1 MRSTSERNA
10 YYQKLYPSVNNED
23 LLEFRIPPNQ
33 KSHMCL
39 SDVLLRFVLRIKQ
52 PSETS
57 VHLFP
62 DNYLGAKQFSA
73 VEVRINGEAV
83 SRRNCANEYFHSI
96 NMQYLV
102 NFAIDYATTSCRPVG
117 LFDDAGY
124 NTDDLSDA
132 HHGAQKVK
140 ALINN
145 RSGINGDYVY
155 EIVMPIDSS
164 IFTSNDKL
172 PTKTPL
178 ELSFERCKARVS
190 TILSKATEE
199 TLPHLLELE
208 DPYLL
213 VPYVTDLEME
223 EKERNAA
230 TNAIKI
236 NYDDYAI
243 NRFNISKDS
252 PTIRI
257 PNALTG
263 TLPKKIFF
271 GIMPLTNFTGDF
283 HQPSTIFKRNLV
295 KKATLYVDGN
305 VLSGYPITVSD
316 NLASIPYTR
325 FQQNINRYMNCYS
338 SRSVTM
344 KDFRDSMFLYSAE
357 LDSTTSGSLTF
368 EFDFDNAP
376 TEDMV
381 LVTCGVHERTI
392 EIDSFRNFQVV

>member
-1 MRSTSERNA
+1 
-10 YYQKLYPSVNNED
+10 
-23 LLEFRIPPNQ
+23 
-33 KSHMCL
+33 
-39 SDVLLRFVLRIKQ
+39 
-52 PSETS
+52 
-57 VHLFP
+57 
-62 DNYLGAKQFSA
+62 
-73 VEVRINGEAV
+73 
-83 SRRNCANEYFHSI
+83 
-96 NMQYLV
+96 MQYLV

-124 NTDDLSDA
+124 DTSDLSDPS
-132 HHGAQKVK
+132 HGAAKVK
-140 ALINN
+140 ALKNN

-178 ELSFERCKARVS
+178 EVSFERCKARVS
-190 TILSKATEE
+190 TIISGTTGD
-199 TLPHLLELE
+199 TLPSLLDLE

-252 PTIRI
+252 PTVRI

-263 TLPKKIFF
+263 PLPKKIFF
-271 GIMPLTNFTGDF
+271 GLMPLESFTGDF
-283 HQPSTIFKRNLV
+283 EHPSTIFKRNLV

-357 LDSTTSGSLTF
+357 LDSSTSGSLTF

-376 TEDMV
+376 TKDMV
-381 LVTCGVHERTI
+381 LVTCSVHERTI